1 MYRKDD
7 KVISIPGSKISAPV
21 KILLDNHT
29 FSTFKF
35 KFSFLTKLGK
45 KLVTDYYIW
54 LCEF

>member
-45 KLVTDYYIW
+45 KLVTDYYI
-54 LCEF
+54 